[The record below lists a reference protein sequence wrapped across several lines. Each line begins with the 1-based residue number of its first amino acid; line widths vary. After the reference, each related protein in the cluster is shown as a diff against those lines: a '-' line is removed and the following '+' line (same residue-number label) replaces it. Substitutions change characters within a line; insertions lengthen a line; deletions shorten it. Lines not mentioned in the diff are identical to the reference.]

1 MDAHMSIAAST
12 TRDASPSVAPTSG
25 RKTDEARRAAKRDPH
40 INSKA
45 LLRPRGRSV
54 SGNARVPIQSLRRA
68 AGLLGLLFSRNKRQ
82 GGWHRRSP
90 RAEFPAPRLR
100 SRTASN
106 VSFNL
111 PAPLHC
117 LLSRTSLHRRE
128 RTSTSHPRPSPL
140 ILIAPRKLSVHSLR
154 AFFRL
159 LTMQPHHE
167 TTRF

>member
-68 AGLLGLLFSRNKRQ
+68 AGLRRLLFSANETTKWV
-82 GGWHRRSP
+82 GGGGARR
-90 RAEFPAPRLR
+90 
-100 SRTASN
+100 
-106 VSFNL
+106 
-111 PAPLHC
+111 
-117 LLSRTSLHRRE
+117 
-128 RTSTSHPRPSPL
+128 PRPERL
-140 ILIAPRKLSVHSLR
+140 GFHRKVRGMSGSTYSSALQSCSRDL
-154 AFFRL
+154 
-159 LTMQPHHE
+159 
-167 TTRF
+167 

>member
-68 AGLLGLLFSRNKRQ
+68 AGLGGLLFSGNETRVA
-82 GGWHRRSP
+82 GVEP
-90 RAEFPAPRLR
+90 RAVPAIRNSRELRVAYLSILPR
-100 SRTASN
+100 N
-106 VSFNL
+106 
-111 PAPLHC
+111 C
-117 LLSRTSLHRRE
+117 
-128 RTSTSHPRPSPL
+128 
-140 ILIAPRKLSVHSLR
+140 I
-154 AFFRL
+154 
-159 LTMQPHHE
+159 
-167 TTRF
+167 